1 MSQSSTAG
9 FFTLGVTKDRYDLP
23 HRSIGVPVI
32 LIVRRVIWRALIIL
46 RESGFNLSEA
56 TEDQVTAG
64 LRAII
69 ENDLRQTGV
78 IPGFNRRNY
87 DPVFR
92 QSQVANFDGTKL
104 SKTPDLCFKLRIADR
119 ATYRGISEYDAL
131 FVECKPVD
139 ATHAVGSRYCDD
151 GLVRFVTG
159 DYAWAMQ
166 EGMMVAYARNQRTI
180 VDHLIPAMSE
190 ADRMSS
196 LATEQ
201 LPRILTAHK
210 GENAGADRIHV
221 SVHRRDFAWLD
232 DKGPATNITLYHL
245 WHDCG

>member
-1 MSQSSTAG
+1 MSQSSPAG
-9 FFTLGVTKDRYDLP
+9 FFTLGVSKDEYDLP
-23 HRSIGVPVI
+23 HRPIGVPVI
-32 LIVRRVIWRALIIL
+32 LLIRRVIWQALVIL

-56 TEDQVTAG
+56 TEDEVTAA
-64 LRAII
+64 LRSVI
-69 ENDLRQTGV
+69 ENKLRQNGSV
-78 IPGFNRRNY
+78 SGFNRRNY
-87 DPVFR
+87 DPVYR
-92 QSQVANFDGTKL
+92 QSQVANFDGSKRT
-104 SKTPDLCFKLRIADR
+104 KTPDLIFKLRIAEKM
-119 ATYRGISEYDAL
+119 AYRGISEFDAL

-139 ATHAVGSRYCDD
+139 ATHAAGSRYCDD
-151 GLVRFVTG
+151 GLVRFVAG

-180 VDHLIPAMSE
+180 ADHLIPAMSE
-190 ADRMSS
+190 ADRMTS

-201 LPRILTAHK
+201 LPRVLTAHK

-232 DKGPATNITLYHL
+232 EKGPATNITLYHL